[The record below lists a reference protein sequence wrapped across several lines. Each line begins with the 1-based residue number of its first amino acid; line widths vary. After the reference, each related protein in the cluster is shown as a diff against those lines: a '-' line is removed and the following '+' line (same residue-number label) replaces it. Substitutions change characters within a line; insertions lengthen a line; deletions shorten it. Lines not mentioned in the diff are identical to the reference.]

1 MMKNY
6 PMKTPNTINYLRL
19 QLTILLIIV
28 GNLLTINAIA
38 QKSFTQR
45 SGDVLAFGGPAAV
58 LGSTFIWKDGQK
70 GTCQFIKSMALSQAT
85 TISLKYIINK
95 PRPDGDDYAFPSGH
109 TSSAFTAA
117 AFSQKRYGWKI
128 GAPAY
133 ALAAYTGWTRIKAK
147 RHDIYDV
154 VAGAAIGVG
163 SGLLFAKPLRNERL
177 NVSLTASGG
186 HYGFVASYSL

>member
-1 MMKNY
+1 MNFS
-6 PMKTPNTINYLRL
+6 TYLRL
-19 QLTILLIIV
+19 QFVILLLIFGNILTID
-28 GNLLTINAIA
+28 AIA
-38 QKSFTQR
+38 QKSLTQR
-45 SGDVLAFGGPAAV
+45 SGDVLAYGGPVVV
-58 LGSTFIWKDGQK
+58 LGSTFIWRDGQK
-70 GTCQFIKSMALSQAT
+70 GTCQFIKSMALTQAAT
-85 TISLKYIINK
+85 LSLKYIINK

-163 SGLLFAKPLRNERL
+163 SGLLFAKPLRNDRL
-177 NVSLTASGG
+177 NVSLTTSGR
-186 HYGFVASYSL
+186 HYGFVMNYSL